1 MPSETTEADVV
12 VIVDVRLR
20 AETFADLPA
29 LAGVGGEITY
39 RTLYQRAEQLAAI
52 LHHHGIT
59 RNARVA
65 LHAERSPESV
75 IAVLA
80 VLLAG
85 GAYVP
90 IDPTYPQDRRAYML
104 EFCGARVLLTQRAL
118 HGSLSALGVIEI
130 FIDDDHSHAVPWS
143 SIKAPSAEDLA
154 YVIFTSGSTGRP
166 KGIAM
171 PHGPL
176 AHLIAWQNRVSPMQS
191 GGRTLQFASLSFDVS
206 FQELFATW
214 TTGGC
219 LVLINERLRRDP
231 SALLRFLSQERVE
244 RLYLPFVALQQLA
257 ESAFQ
262 APGLSWSLREIIT
275 AGETL
280 RITPALRAW
289 FARLPGCTLANQYGP
304 SETHVV
310 TSHDLSG
317 DSVLWPE
324 LPPIG
329 KPITGARVH
338 LLDADQRP
346 VADGEP
352 GELYVGGPVLA
363 QGYLGRDD
371 LTAERF
377 VTAAPAGV
385 DERLY
390 RTGDLARLN
399 SNGDLEFLG
408 RADDQV
414 KIRGFRIEP
423 GEIEAVLARHEAVA
437 EAAVVAREFAPGDLR
452 LIGYVVARPGAHP
465 TPAILRAWCAA
476 TLADYQVPSAVAVLE
491 RLPLTPSGKVDR
503 RALPAVAIDRTQLAA
518 AYQAPTTDLE
528 RRLVAVWCEILRQ
541 SEIGRDDNFFDLGG
555 TSLLLTQVHERLGR
569 ELGRELTI
577 TLLFE
582 HPTVRSLAENLASD
596 TASVVAAS
604 ATERGIQQR
613 NALLRQQQQL
623 RSRSKQFKPGLR

>member
-1 MPSETTEADVV
+1 MPDTAGTVTGV
-12 VIVDVRLR
+12 TVCVRHCV
-20 AETFADLPA
+20 ETFAERPA
-29 LAGVGGEITY
+29 LDGIGGLVTY
-39 RTLYQRAEQLAAI
+39 RMLSQRAERLAQSLRA
-52 LHHHGIT
+52 HGIT
-59 RNARVA
+59 SNARVA
-65 LHAERSPESV
+65 LHAQRSPEAV
-75 IAVLA
+75 IAVLG

-90 IDPTYPQDRRAYML
+90 IDPTYPRDRRAYML
-104 EFCGARVLLTQRAL
+104 ESSGARVLLTQRVL
-118 HGSLSALGVIEI
+118 SGSLAAPGVSEI
-130 FIDDDHSHAVPWS
+130 LIDAEPSGGDS
-143 SIKAPSAEDLA
+143 SPSADAPAADHLA

-176 AHLIAWQNRVSPMQS
+176 ANLIAWQNRVSS
-191 GGRTLQFASLSFDVS
+191 IGAGGRTLQFASLSFDVS

-219 LVLINERLRRDP
+219 LVLIDERLRRDP
-231 SALLRFLSQERVE
+231 TALLHFLAQERID

-257 ESAFQ
+257 ESARQ
-262 APGLSWSLREIIT
+262 VLGLSWSLREIIT

-289 FARLPGCTLANQYGP
+289 FTRLPGCTLANQYGP

-310 TSHDLSG
+310 TSHELAG
-317 DSVLWPE
+317 DPTRWPE

-329 KPITGARVH
+329 KPITGARIH
-338 LLDADQRP
+338 LLDIDRRSVGAGQS
-346 VADGEP
+346 

-377 VTAAPAGV
+377 VTAAPTGT

-390 RTGDLARLN
+390 RTGDLARVDA
-399 SNGDLEFLG
+399 NGDIEFLG

-452 LIGYVVARPGAHP
+452 LVGYVVARPGAQP
-465 TPAILRAWCAA
+465 TPAALRAWCAA
-476 TLADYQVPSAVAVLE
+476 TLADYQVPTAVAVLE
-491 RLPLTPSGKVDR
+491 RFPLTPSGKVDR
-503 RALPAVAIDRTQLAA
+503 RALPAVTIDRSQLAA
-518 AYQAPTTDLE
+518 AYHAPTNDLE
-528 RRLVAVWCEILRQ
+528 RRLVTVWSDILRQ
-541 SEIGRDDNFFDLGG
+541 PQIGRDDNFFDLGG

-569 ELGRELTI
+569 ELARELPI

-582 HPTVRSLAENLASD
+582 RPTVRSLAEALASD
-596 TASVVAAS
+596 TVAAVAAS
-604 ATERGIQQR
+604 AAERGVQQR

-623 RSRSKQFKPGLR
+623 RSRSNQFKPRPQ